1 MSDRSQATCVVVM
14 GVSGVGKST
23 TAQLIADTLGWP
35 LAEADDFHPRA
46 NIDKMSA
53 GLPLT
58 DADRRPWLGAI
69 RDWISERSAAGVSV
83 VVTCSALKR
92 SYRDV
97 LRKADARV
105 RFVFLHTAEDV
116 VRDRLSRRSGH
127 FMPTALL
134 GSQFADLQPLA
145 PDEDGVSIDPAGA
158 PRAVAATALARLGLP
173 SPPSDPRQSTSNGAS

>member
-1 MSDRSQATCVVVM
+1 MSDHSRATCVVVM

-23 TAQLIADTLGWP
+23 TAQLIADELGWP
-35 LAEADDFHPRA
+35 LAEADDFHPPA

-58 DADRRPWLGAI
+58 DADRAPWLRAI

-97 LRKADARV
+97 LREADARV
-105 RFVFLHTAEDV
+105 RFVFLRTTEHV
-116 VRDRLSRRSGH
+116 VRDRLSKRSGH
-127 FMPTALL
+127 FMPTTLL
-134 GSQFADLQPLA
+134 SSQFADLQPLA
-145 PDEDGVSIDPAGA
+145 PDEDGVAIDPADS
-158 PRAVAATALARLGLP
+158 PRSVAATALDRLGL
-173 SPPSDPRQSTSNGAS
+173 SASSGPRQATSNGA

>member
-1 MSDRSQATCVVVM
+1 MSDRSPATCVVVM

-23 TAQLIADTLGWP
+23 TAELIADALGWP

-58 DADRRPWLGAI
+58 DADRAPWLRAI

-97 LRKADARV
+97 LREADARV
-105 RFVFLHTAEDV
+105 RFVFLHTTEHV
-116 VRDRLSRRSGH
+116 VLDRLSKRSGH
-127 FMPTALL
+127 FMPPTLL
-134 GSQFADLQPLA
+134 GSQFADLQPLG
-145 PDEDGVSIDPAGA
+145 PDEDGVAIDPADA
-158 PRAVAATALARLGLP
+158 PQSVAATAIARLGLP
-173 SPPSDPRQSTSNGAS
+173 TSSDPRQSTSNGA

>member
-35 LAEADDFHPRA
+35 LAEADDFHPPA

-58 DADRRPWLGAI
+58 DADRAPWLGAI

-97 LRKADARV
+97 LREADARV
-105 RFVFLHTAEDV
+105 RFVFLHTAEQV
-116 VRDRLSRRSGH
+116 VRDRLSKRSGH
-127 FMPTALL
+127 FMPTTLL

-145 PDEDGVSIDPAGA
+145 PDEDGVSIDPADA
-158 PRAVAATALARLGLP
+158 PQAVAASALARLGL
-173 SPPSDPRQSTSNGAS
+173 SASSDRPQSTSNGA